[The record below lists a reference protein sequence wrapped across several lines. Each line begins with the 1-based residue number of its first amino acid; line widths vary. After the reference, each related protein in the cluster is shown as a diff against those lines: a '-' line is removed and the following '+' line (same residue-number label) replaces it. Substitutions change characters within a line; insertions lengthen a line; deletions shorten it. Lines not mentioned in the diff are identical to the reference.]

1 MKGLTLGAILT
12 FMIPGPAGPSG
23 QSAQESRLV
32 GRVRDQMRRPIA
44 GVEVVVNRRE
54 VRATTNGSGVFT
66 ILVTGHDSTV
76 AFRRI
81 GYRPMLVAL
90 HPLPP
95 KNDTILVELVESP
108 AQLPEVIT
116 SAPPSKP
123 LRYAGTTKYDDVF
136 LRQRVGFGT
145 LISREMVDNRLGGS
159 TADLLQGI
167 PGVRVSN
174 GLPKR
179 LHFARCQDPDGIAVF
194 IDGVRLI
201 SGSQGP
207 AKTHMY
213 GAVSR
218 PSQEETPEVEMLSRV
233 HPRDVEMIE
242 VYRGAG
248 EIPGAYH
255 WNGCAVVA
263 VWTRWNK

>member
-1 MKGLTLGAILT
+1 MRGLRLDLILALVT
-12 FMIPGPAGPSG
+12 GGPTAVSG
-23 QSAQESRLV
+23 QNPQDIQLV
-32 GRVRDQMRRPIA
+32 GRVRDQLRRPIA

-54 VRATTNGSGVFT
+54 LRATTNGSGVFT
-66 ILVTGHDSTV
+66 ISVSARDSTV

-81 GYRPMLVAL
+81 GYRPMLVVL

-95 KNDTILVELVESP
+95 TNDTILVELVESP
-108 AQLPEVIT
+108 VQLPEVIT
-116 SAPPSKP
+116 SAPPIKP

-145 LISREMVDNRLGGS
+145 LITRDMVDNRLGGS

-179 LHFARCQDPDGIAVF
+179 IQFARCQDPGGIAVF
-194 IDGVRLI
+194 IDGSRQI
-201 SGSQGP
+201 PGSQGP
-207 AKTHMY
+207 GKTQMF
-213 GAVSR
+213 GAVAR
-218 PSQEETPEVEMLSRV
+218 PSTEESPEVEMLSRV

-242 VYRGAG
+242 VYRGVSQ
-248 EIPGAYH
+248 IPGAYH

>member
-1 MKGLTLGAILT
+1 MRGLRLNLILALV
-12 FMIPGPAGPSG
+12 PGGSTGLSG
-23 QSAQESRLV
+23 QSPQESQVV
-32 GRVRDQMRRPIA
+32 GRVYDQLRRPIA
-44 GVEVVVNRRE
+44 GVEVLIDRRE

-66 ILVTGHDSTV
+66 ISVTARDSTV

-90 HPLPP
+90 HPMPP
-95 KNDTILVELVESP
+95 TNDTILVELVESP
-108 AQLPEVIT
+108 AQLPEIIT

-174 GLPKR
+174 GPPKR
-179 LHFARCQDPDGIAVF
+179 LHFARCQDPGGIAVF
-194 IDGVRLI
+194 IDGVLLVPR
-201 SGSQGP
+201 SQGP
-207 AKTHMY
+207 GTTQTF

-242 VYRGAG
+242 VYRGVG

-263 VWTRWNK
+263 VWTRWNR